1 MDKLKLLKLEAIKKL
16 LMLDT
21 KDEVRNVLDVIGWQ
35 EAISRE
41 LENDDKE
48 QEEFKKWKA
57 EKEKDNEEMPF

>member
-21 KDEVRNVLDVIGWQ
+21 RDEVRNVLDVIG

-41 LENDDKE
+41 LDNDDKE
-48 QEEFKKWKA
+48 QEEFKQWKA
-57 EKEKDNEEMPF
+57 NQTSV

>member
-21 KDEVRNVLDVIGWQ
+21 TIEVRNVLDVLG

-41 LENDDKE
+41 LDLDDRE
-48 QEEFKKWKA
+48 QEEFKKWKS
-57 EKEKDNEEMPF
+57 EKNSD

>member
-21 KDEVRNVLDVIGWQ
+21 TIEVRNVLDVLG

-41 LENDDKE
+41 LDNDDKE
-48 QEEFKKWKA
+48 HEEFKKWKA
-57 EKEKDNEEMPF
+57 NRANV

>member
-21 KDEVRNVLDVIGWQ
+21 TIEVRNVLDVLG

-41 LENDDKE
+41 LDLDDKE
-48 QEEFKKWKA
+48 QEEFKKWKSKRD
-57 EKEKDNEEMPF
+57 EIPF

>member
-21 KDEVRNVLDVIGWQ
+21 RDEVRNVLDVIG

-41 LENDDKE
+41 LDNDDKE

-57 EKEKDNEEMPF
+57 DKTSV

>member
-21 KDEVRNVLDVIGWQ
+21 IKEIRNVLDVLG

-41 LENDDKE
+41 LDNDDKE
-48 QEEFKKWKA
+48 HEEFKKWKA
-57 EKEKDNEEMPF
+57 DQTSV

>member
-21 KDEVRNVLDVIGWQ
+21 KLEVRNVLDLLG

-48 QEEFKKWKA
+48 QEEFKQWKA
-57 EKEKDNEEMPF
+57 NQVDV

>member
-21 KDEVRNVLDVIGWQ
+21 TIEVRNVLDVLG

-41 LENDDKE
+41 LDNDDKE
-48 QEEFKKWKA
+48 HEEFKKWKA
-57 EKEKDNEEMPF
+57 EKNND

>member
-1 MDKLKLLKLEAIKKL
+1 
-16 LMLDT
+16 MLDT
-21 KDEVRNVLDVIGWQ
+21 KDEVRNVLDVIG

>member
-21 KDEVRNVLDVIGWQ
+21 TIEVRNVLDVLG

-48 QEEFKKWKA
+48 HEEFKKWKA
-57 EKEKDNEEMPF
+57 DQTSV

>member
-21 KDEVRNVLDVIGWQ
+21 TIEVRNVLDVLG

-41 LENDDKE
+41 CDQDDHD
-48 QEEFKKWKA
+48 QELFKQWKA
-57 EKEKDNEEMPF
+57 NQTSV

>member
-21 KDEVRNVLDVIGWQ
+21 TIEVRNVLDVLG

-41 LENDDKE
+41 LDNDDME
-48 QEEFKKWKA
+48 HEEFKKWKA
-57 EKEKDNEEMPF
+57 EKASKEIPF

>member
-21 KDEVRNVLDVIGWQ
+21 TIEVRNVLDVLG

-41 LENDDKE
+41 LDNDDKE
-48 QEEFKKWKA
+48 HEEFKKWKS
-57 EKEKDNEEMPF
+57 EKESKEIPF

>member
-21 KDEVRNVLDVIGWQ
+21 IKEIRNVLDVAS

-41 LENDDKE
+41 LDLDDRE
-48 QEEFKKWKA
+48 QEEFKKWKS
-57 EKEKDNEEMPF
+57 EKNSD

>member
-21 KDEVRNVLDVIGWQ
+21 IDEVRNVLDVLG

-41 LENDDKE
+41 LDNDDKE

-57 EKEKDNEEMPF
+57 EKNND

>member
-21 KDEVRNVLDVIGWQ
+21 KVEVRNVLDVLG

-57 EKEKDNEEMPF
+57 KRDEIPF

>member
-21 KDEVRNVLDVIGWQ
+21 RDEVRNVLDVIG

-41 LENDDKE
+41 LDNDDKE

-57 EKEKDNEEMPF
+57 DKTGV

>member
-21 KDEVRNVLDVIGWQ
+21 IKEIRNVLDVAS

-41 LENDDKE
+41 LDLDDRE
-48 QEEFKKWKA
+48 QEEFKKWKS
-57 EKEKDNEEMPF
+57 EKNSDW

>member
-21 KDEVRNVLDVIGWQ
+21 TIEVRNVLDVLG

-41 LENDDKE
+41 LDLDDKE
-48 QEEFKKWKA
+48 HEEFKKWKS
-57 EKEKDNEEMPF
+57 EKASKEIPF

>member
-21 KDEVRNVLDVIGWQ
+21 IKEIRNVLDVAS

-41 LENDDKE
+41 LDLDDRE

-57 EKEKDNEEMPF
+57 EKNSD

>member
-21 KDEVRNVLDVIGWQ
+21 TIEVRNVLDVLG

-48 QEEFKKWKA
+48 HEEFKQWKA
-57 EKEKDNEEMPF
+57 NQTSV

>member
-21 KDEVRNVLDVIGWQ
+21 KDEVRNVLDVIG

>member
-21 KDEVRNVLDVIGWQ
+21 TIEVRNVLDVLGD
-35 EAISRE
+35 AIIRE

-48 QEEFKKWKA
+48 HEEFKQWKA
-57 EKEKDNEEMPF
+57 NQTSV

>member
-21 KDEVRNVLDVIGWQ
+21 TIEVRNVLDVLG

-41 LENDDKE
+41 LDNDDKE
-48 QEEFKKWKA
+48 HEEFKKWKA
-57 EKEKDNEEMPF
+57 NQVDV

>member
-21 KDEVRNVLDVIGWQ
+21 TIEVRNVLDVLG

-41 LENDDKE
+41 LDNDDKE
-48 QEEFKKWKA
+48 HEEFKKWKA
-57 EKEKDNEEMPF
+57 DQTSV

>member
-21 KDEVRNVLDVIGWQ
+21 TIEVRNVLDVLG

-41 LENDDKE
+41 LDNDDKE
-48 QEEFKKWKA
+48 HEEFKKWKS
-57 EKEKDNEEMPF
+57 EKASKEIPF

>member
-21 KDEVRNVLDVIGWQ
+21 TIEVRNVLDVLG

-41 LENDDKE
+41 LDNDDKE
-48 QEEFKKWKA
+48 HEEFKKWKS
-57 EKEKDNEEMPF
+57 EKNND

>member
-1 MDKLKLLKLEAIKKL
+1 MEKLKLLKLQAIKKL

-21 KDEVRNVLDVIGWQ
+21 INEVRNVLDVLG

-41 LENDDKE
+41 LDLDDKE

-57 EKEKDNEEMPF
+57 EKNND

>member
-1 MDKLKLLKLEAIKKL
+1 MEKLKLLKLQAIKKL

-21 KDEVRNVLDVIGWQ
+21 INEVRNVLDVLG

-41 LENDDKE
+41 LDLDDKE

-57 EKEKDNEEMPF
+57 EKASKEIPF

>member
-1 MDKLKLLKLEAIKKL
+1 MDKLKLLKLQAIKKL

-21 KDEVRNVLDVIGWQ
+21 IDEVRNVLDVLG

-41 LENDDKE
+41 LDNDDKE

-57 EKEKDNEEMPF
+57 EKNND